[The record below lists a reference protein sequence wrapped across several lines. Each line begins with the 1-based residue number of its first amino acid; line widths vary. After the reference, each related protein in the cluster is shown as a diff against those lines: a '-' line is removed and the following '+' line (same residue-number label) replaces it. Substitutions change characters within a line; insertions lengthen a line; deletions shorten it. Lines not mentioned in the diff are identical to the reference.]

1 MPNPPIRIERI
12 SVGDLPR
19 FARHVLGSVGDDDV
33 VPITV
38 HRALAQAKN
47 PHASPDDVGLVLA
60 WAGDRLVGYIGLVPG
75 RLDLG
80 GETVSVYWPSTW
92 FVSPDLRGAGVG
104 YRLLADLI
112 ALDHD
117 LFATSF
123 TKAADRVLRS
133 AGFLEFGRISYL
145 ALDLGR
151 CAPWAA
157 PLTAARRRIQRL
169 APEFGTSLTLLR
181 EADQMARR
189 PPKALIYPLLAR
201 SYDEALNRFRW
212 QEVGCI
218 DPQTYRALD
227 GATPR
232 NSFLRGPEIIEWM
245 LKHPWVLEASASTA
259 RRDTRYRFSDVRP
272 LFRRIPLELHSPGR
286 GEPAGFMILL
296 ISEVDERV
304 ELKILDHAFADENI
318 AKAALGLAFRY
329 GAEYRADYLV
339 FSDSLQPLLRGN
351 SAARPFLRECSRP
364 YLARPSD
371 LNSRLARSLEDIR
384 LRYVDGD
391 SALT

>member
-19 FARHVLGSVGDDDV
+19 FARHVLGSVSDDDV

-38 HRALAQAKN
+38 HRALAQQKN

-75 RLDLG
+75 RLELD

-92 FVSPDLRGAGVG
+92 FVSPDLRGSGVG

-112 ALDHD
+112 TLDHD

-123 TKAADRVLRS
+123 TRAADRVLRS

-151 CAPWAA
+151 SAPWAA
-157 PLTAARRRIQRL
+157 PLTAARRRIQRR
-169 APEFGTSLTLLR
+169 APEFATSLTLLR
-181 EADQMARR
+181 EADRLARR

-201 SYDEALNRFRW
+201 SYDEALSRVRW
-212 QEVGCI
+212 REVGCI
-218 DPQTYRALD
+218 DPRTYRALD
-227 GATPR
+227 GAPAR

-245 LKHPWVLEASASTA
+245 LKHPWVLEASTSTA
-259 RRDTRYRFSDVRP
+259 HRDARYRFSDVRP

-286 GEPAGFMILL
+286 GEPAGYMILL
-296 ISEVDERV
+296 ISEVNERV
-304 ELKILDHAFADENI
+304 ELKVLDHAFADENI
-318 AKAALGLAFRY
+318 GKAALGLALRY
-329 GAEYRADYLV
+329 GSEYRADYLV

-371 LNSRLARSLEDIR
+371 PNGRLARSLGDIR